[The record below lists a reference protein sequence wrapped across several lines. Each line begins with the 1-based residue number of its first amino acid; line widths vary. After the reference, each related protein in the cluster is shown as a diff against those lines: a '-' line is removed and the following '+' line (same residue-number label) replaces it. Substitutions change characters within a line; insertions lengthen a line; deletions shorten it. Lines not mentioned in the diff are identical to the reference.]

1 MNHEALKEF
10 RQAAYQLLVKAKDAT
25 FELMDAVMTTR
36 NAACLAEFALSPL
49 FNRQWSSVYEALQ
62 DSRPDRKKLMVL
74 YIKQLEQQIPS
85 TEHVLVAID
94 HTTWGR
100 ADAKTLKDRTH
111 EYQEGVIVGQGY
123 STIAWIPEEQGS
135 WALPLLHER
144 ISSGESPIPKAA
156 EQLKQVCKQIKNPV
170 LAVLDREY
178 GNATWVLA
186 QAEIKADCL
195 MRVRKN
201 ACFWSAPPAYSGR
214 GRPRKHGQKMQLNDP
229 ETWIEGDTTL
239 EIDHH
244 PQLGQVRVRQWRDLH
259 FYRAASHLVNLIL
272 IERIK
277 PMSNGQPFPPLW
289 LAWVG
294 ARTLPLE
301 QVWFKYLRRF
311 GVDHWYRFAK
321 QRLHWTLPNL
331 RTPEQSERWSD
342 LMPLM
347 SWQLWLARDLVS
359 ENRLPWQ
366 SVMINLSP
374 GRVAQSMISLLVE
387 IGTPAQSPKPRGKS
401 PGWTKGNTRTKPSRY
416 PTVKKADAIALRF
429 PQRALHQA
437 RVSRPKKPPKVAA

>member
-1 MNHEALKEF
+1 MRVKKKTHPIPDMNHEALKEF
-10 RQAAYQLLVKAKDAT
+10 RQAAYELLVKAKDAT

-49 FNRQWSSVYEALQ
+49 FNRQWSSVYEALE
-62 DSRPDRKKLMVL
+62 DSRPERKKLMVL
-74 YIKQLEQQIPS
+74 YIRQLEQKIPA

-100 ADAKTLKDRTH
+100 PDAKTLKDRTH

-156 EQLKQVCKQIKNPV
+156 EQLKQVCKQIANPV

-201 ACFWSAPPAYSGR
+201 ACFWSEPPAYSGR
-214 GRPRKHGQKMQLNDP
+214 GRPRKHGQKMQLNAP
-229 ETWIEGDTTL
+229 ETWMEADATL

-277 PMSNGQPFPPLW
+277 PMSNGQSFPPLW

-401 PGWTKGNTRTKPSRY
+401 PGWAKGNIRTKPPHY
-416 PTVKKADAIALRF
+416 PTVKK
-429 PQRALHQA
+429 RA
-437 RVSRPKKPPKVAA
+437 SRPKKPPKVAA